1 MLGHMNVYHN
11 PASLGYL
18 TVAKKIDILDNG
30 EVEFIDSLDSEFSES
45 FEQVEEADSNVVSE
59 DAEFDD
65 FEENESEEEI
75 VFIEENILSDS
86 VKLDTAKSSS
96 NFSMSIFNFSFGL
109 GSGSITP
116 DWINN
121 QLFGGRDL
129 RNIEERKDF
138 LSGISEDMNIQ
149 VPLVSALP
157 VLNISFGS
165 TVIGLGQIRS
175 YTSIKIPSGLVQ
187 VPFKGIDKDEEL
199 NINAQ
204 TVIDQLTEDQ
214 YLGEVVKSETIFP
227 QIGEEL
233 RDQGGIAIL
242 VAMLVIL
249 VYIIFRFQIKF
260 GYGAIA
266 ALFHDVLIILGIFS
280 IFNLTFDLSVLAA
293 LLAVVGYSLN
303 DSIVV
308 SDRIREN
315 FLDENK
321 KGSSEVLLNDSLNQV
336 FARTIITSFTTLLVL
351 IALLIAGG
359 EALKNFSLALAAG
372 VIVGSYSSIFIVVR
386 VLLLTGLSKKDMEKP
401 KNEPEES
408 YSLD

>member
-1 MLGHMNVYHN
+1 MMNIPFIKFNYVGIIASGLLLAITSISLVTKGLNLGLDFTGGV
-11 PASLGYL
+11 SLEIKYEEKADL
-18 TVAKKIDILDNG
+18 VKIRSSISK
-30 EVEFIDSLDSEFSES
+30 I
-45 FEQVEEADSNVVSE
+45 
-59 DAEFDD
+59 
-65 FEENESEEEI
+65 EN
-75 VFIEENILSDS
+75 
-86 VKLDTAKSSS
+86 S
-96 NFSMSIFNFSFGL
+96 NF
-109 GSGSITP
+109 
-116 DWINN
+116 
-121 QLFGGRDL
+121 
-129 RNIEERKDF
+129 
-138 LSGISEDMNIQ
+138 
-149 VPLVSALP
+149 V
-157 VLNISFGS
+157 VLNFGS
-165 TVIGLGQIRS
+165 DNNVL
-175 YTSIKIPSGLVQ
+175 IKFQS
-187 VPFKGIDKDEEL
+187 DEEL
-199 NINAQ
+199 QINAQ
-204 TVIDQLTEDQ
+204 TVVDQLEADN

-315 FLDENK
+315 FLNENK
-321 KGSSEVLLNDSLNQV
+321 KGSTEVLLNESLNQV

-351 IALLIAGG
+351 VALLVAGG
-359 EALKNFSLALAAG
+359 EALKNFSLALSVG

-386 VLLLTGLSKKDMEKP
+386 VLLATNLSKKDMEKP

>member
-1 MLGHMNVYHN
+1 MNIPFIQFNKFGIMISSCLLIVTLISLLFKGLNLGLDFTGGI
-11 PASLGYL
+11 SLEVKYEQKADL
-18 TVAKKIDILDNG
+18 ERIRNSISKI
-30 EVEFIDSLDSEFSES
+30 
-45 FEQVEEADSNVVSE
+45 
-59 DAEFDD
+59 
-65 FEENESEEEI
+65 EN
-75 VFIEENILSDS
+75 
-86 VKLDTAKSSS
+86 S
-96 NFSMSIFNFSFGL
+96 NF
-109 GSGSITP
+109 
-116 DWINN
+116 
-121 QLFGGRDL
+121 
-129 RNIEERKDF
+129 
-138 LSGISEDMNIQ
+138 
-149 VPLVSALP
+149 V
-157 VLNISFGS
+157 VLNYGS
-165 TVIGLGQIRS
+165 DNSVL
-175 YTSIKIPSGLVQ
+175 IKFQS
-187 VPFKGIDKDEEL
+187 DEEL
-199 NINAQ
+199 SINAQ
-204 TVIDQLTEDQ
+204 TVIDQLSEDN
-214 YLGEVVKSETIFP
+214 YLGTVEKSETIFP

-280 IFNLTFDLSVLAA
+280 VFNLTFDLSVLAA

-351 IALLIAGG
+351 IALLVAGG

-372 VIVGSYSSIFIVVR
+372 VLVGSYSSIFIVVR
-386 VLLLTGLSKKDMEKP
+386 VLIMTGLSKKDMEKP

>member
-1 MLGHMNVYHN
+1 
-11 PASLGYL
+11 
-18 TVAKKIDILDNG
+18 
-30 EVEFIDSLDSEFSES
+30 
-45 FEQVEEADSNVVSE
+45 
-59 DAEFDD
+59 
-65 FEENESEEEI
+65 
-75 VFIEENILSDS
+75 
-86 VKLDTAKSSS
+86 
-96 NFSMSIFNFSFGL
+96 
-109 GSGSITP
+109 
-116 DWINN
+116 
-121 QLFGGRDL
+121 
-129 RNIEERKDF
+129 
-138 LSGISEDMNIQ
+138 
-149 VPLVSALP
+149 
-157 VLNISFGS
+157 
-165 TVIGLGQIRS
+165 
-175 YTSIKIPSGLVQ
+175 
-187 VPFKGIDKDEEL
+187 
-199 NINAQ
+199 
-204 TVIDQLTEDQ
+204 
-214 YLGEVVKSETIFP
+214 
-227 QIGEEL
+227 
-233 RDQGGIAIL
+233 
-242 VAMLVIL
+242 MLVIL

-372 VIVGSYSSIFIVVR
+372 VVVGSYSSIFIVVR

>member
-1 MLGHMNVYHN
+1 
-11 PASLGYL
+11 
-18 TVAKKIDILDNG
+18 
-30 EVEFIDSLDSEFSES
+30 
-45 FEQVEEADSNVVSE
+45 
-59 DAEFDD
+59 
-65 FEENESEEEI
+65 
-75 VFIEENILSDS
+75 
-86 VKLDTAKSSS
+86 
-96 NFSMSIFNFSFGL
+96 
-109 GSGSITP
+109 
-116 DWINN
+116 
-121 QLFGGRDL
+121 
-129 RNIEERKDF
+129 
-138 LSGISEDMNIQ
+138 
-149 VPLVSALP
+149 
-157 VLNISFGS
+157 
-165 TVIGLGQIRS
+165 
-175 YTSIKIPSGLVQ
+175 
-187 VPFKGIDKDEEL
+187 
-199 NINAQ
+199 
-204 TVIDQLTEDQ
+204 
-214 YLGEVVKSETIFP
+214 
-227 QIGEEL
+227 
-233 RDQGGIAIL
+233 
-242 VAMLVIL
+242 MLVIL

-351 IALLIAGG
+351 IALLVAGG

-372 VIVGSYSSIFIVVR
+372 VVVGSYSSIFIVVR